1 MLNHALG
8 QTGWNGPMLTDET
21 WRDALSARLA
31 EVSWPQALSDVEPFL
46 ESGADIRLLTPENLH
61 SLLARAR

>member
-1 MLNHALG
+1 
-8 QTGWNGPMLTDET
+8 MLTDET

-46 ESGADIRLLTPENLH
+46 ESGADISLLTPENLH
-61 SLLARAR
+61 SLLARARLYTQAGAKLNSCRM